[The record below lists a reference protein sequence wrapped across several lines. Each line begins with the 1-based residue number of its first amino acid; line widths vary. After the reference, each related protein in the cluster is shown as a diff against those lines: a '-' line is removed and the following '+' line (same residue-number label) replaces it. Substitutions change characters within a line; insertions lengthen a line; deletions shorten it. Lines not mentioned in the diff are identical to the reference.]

1 MRAMKDNMD
10 KPLIL
15 VDGSNY
21 VYRAYYAISGLSNSR
36 GFPTNAI
43 YGFTNMLLKIIREWK
58 PDYLA
63 VVFDLRG
70 PTFRHELFPAYKATR
85 KTTPEDLAVQLPRI
99 KEIIRGFSIP
109 VIESQ
114 GIEADDIIGALAA
127 REAARG
133 GRVVIASGDK
143 DMMQLVSPLIIMV
156 DAMHDKTYDLAAVRE
171 RFGVEP
177 EKVPEIMGLT
187 GDASDNIPGVPGV
200 GPKTARRFIEEF
212 GSIENLIAHVDR
224 LRNPAQRKAVAE
236 NAALAILSRDLARIR
251 TDIPLDITGEDCR
264 LGEPDREVLA
274 GLFREFEFSALLQDL
289 QLSDRDLIGTY
300 RLVESAEDFK
310 SLLAEIREAGA
321 FSLEVI
327 ADGPATQASLLGIAI
342 SPSAGQAWYLSFE
355 PDRNKGE
362 SGAAIKAGLAAVM
375 GEEGIKKYGH
385 DLKTA
390 AIILEGK
397 GLKPSGL
404 YFDAMVAAYLLNPTR
419 RNFELT
425 EVAREYLNGGVMS
438 RGELLGEGA
447 KAVTFDRVER
457 ELRKVFACRRADAV
471 LRLVPLLEAKIEEGG
486 FRPLFYEM
494 EMPLVTVLAEMEA
507 KGVLLDRGL
516 LKEMSQELDQLMTLS
531 EKKIHQLAGERFN
544 INSPKQ
550 LQTILFGKLKL
561 PKGRKIKEGYSTNS
575 EILSSLALTHEL
587 PAEILAWRSM
597 VKLKTTY
604 VDALPL
610 LINPATGR
618 LHTSYNQTVTAT
630 GRLSSSNPNLQNI
643 PIRTLEGRR
652 IRQSFVAAP
661 GGIIM
666 SADYSQIE
674 LRVLAHLSQDE
685 NLIEA
690 FAADEDIHSRTA
702 SDVFGVFPEMV
713 NPEMRRQA
721 KVINFGI
728 LYGMGAFSL
737 SKELG
742 VTQKLAQA
750 YIDGYFKRYKG
761 VRVYLEGIL
770 AGARKEGYVSTLFH
784 RRRYLPEIMS
794 GNAVVRQFAERTAIN
809 TPIQGTAADLIK
821 LAMVRIAAGLKGRR
835 MRASMIM
842 QVHDE
847 LVFEAPREEKD
858 DLALLVLEGME
869 GVARLAVPLK
879 VDIGIGDNWDEA
891 HS

>member
-1 MRAMKDNMD
+1 MD

-15 VDGSNY
+15 IDGSNY

-43 YGFTNMLLKIIREWK
+43 YGFTNMLLKIIREWE
-58 PDYLA
+58 PGYLA

-85 KTTPEDLAVQLPRI
+85 KATPEDLVVQIPRI
-99 KEIIRGFSIP
+99 KEVIRGLAIP
-109 VIESQ
+109 VIERQ
-114 GIEADDIIGALAA
+114 GIEADDIIGTLAR
-127 REAARG
+127 REDEK
-133 GRVVIASGDK
+133 GRAVVIASGDK
-143 DMMQLVSPLIIMV
+143 DMMQLVSRHVIMV
-156 DAMHDKTYDLAAVRE
+156 DTMHDKTYDLAAVME

-177 EKVPEIMGLT
+177 ERVPEIMGLT

-212 GSIENLIAHVDR
+212 GTIDNLIAGVDR
-224 LRNPAQRKAVAE
+224 LRNPAQRKAIAE

-251 TDIPLDITGEDCR
+251 TDIPLEITREDCR
-264 LGEPDREVLA
+264 LGDPDREVLKV
-274 GLFREFEFSALLQDL
+274 LFREFEFSALLQDL
-289 QLSDRDLIGTY
+289 QPSDRELAGTY
-300 RLVESAEDFK
+300 RLLESTEDFV
-310 SLLAEIREAGA
+310 SLMAGIREAGA

-327 ADGPATQASLLGIAI
+327 ADGPATQANLLGIALCL
-342 SPSAGQAWYLSFE
+342 SSGQAWYLSFTE
-355 PDRNKGE
+355 DRDKGE
-362 SGAAIKAGLAAVM
+362 YGAAVKAGLAAVM
-375 GEEGIKKYGH
+375 GDEGIKKYGH
-385 DLKTA
+385 DLKAA

-404 YFDAMVAAYLLNPTR
+404 HFDVMVAAYLLNPTR
-419 RNFELT
+419 RNFELP
-425 EVAREYLNGGVMS
+425 EVAREHLTAGVMS

-447 KAVTFDRVER
+447 RAVTFDRVER
-457 ELRKVFACRRADAV
+457 ERRKDFACRRADAV
-471 LRLVPLLEAKIEEGG
+471 LRLVPHLEAKIEEGG

-494 EMPLVTVLAEMEA
+494 EMPLVMVLAEMEA
-507 KGVLLDRGL
+507 KGVLLDCGL
-516 LKEMSQELDQLMTLS
+516 LKEMSQGLDQLMTLS

-550 LQTILFGKLKL
+550 LQTILFDKLKL
-561 PKGRKIKEGYSTNS
+561 PKGKKIKEGYSTNS
-575 EILSSLALTHEL
+575 DILISLALTHEL

-661 GGIIM
+661 GGIIL

-685 NLIEA
+685 NLIET

-702 SDVFGVFPEMV
+702 ADVFGGFPELV
-713 NPEMRRQA
+713 TPEMRRQA

-750 YIDGYFKRYKG
+750 YIDEYFHRYKG
-761 VRVYLEGIL
+761 VKVYLEGIL
-770 AGARKEGYVSTLFH
+770 AGARKDGYVSTLFH

-821 LAMVRIAAGLKGRR
+821 LAMVKIADRLKGRN
-835 MRASMIM
+835 MKAAMIM

-847 LVFEAPREEKD
+847 LVFEAPLEEKD
-858 DLALLVLEGME
+858 DLVLLVREGME
-869 GVARLAVPLK
+869 GVAKLAVPLK
-879 VDIGIGDNWDEA
+879 VDIASGNNWDEA

>member
-1 MRAMKDNMD
+1 MD

-15 VDGSNY
+15 IDGSNY

-70 PTFRHELFPAYKATR
+70 PTFRHELFPAYKSTR
-85 KTTPEDLAVQLPRI
+85 KATPEDLAVQLPRI

-109 VIESQ
+109 VIERQ

-127 REAARG
+127 REAKRG

-224 LRNPAQRKAVAE
+224 LRNPAQRKAVADY
-236 NAALAILSRDLARIR
+236 AALAILSRDLARIR
-251 TDIPLDITGEDCR
+251 TETPLEITREDCR

-289 QLSDRDLIGTY
+289 QASDRDLTGIY
-300 RLVESAEDFK
+300 HLLESREDFA
-310 SLLAEIREAGA
+310 SLLAGIREAGA

-327 ADGPATQASLLGIAI
+327 ADGPATQASLRGIAI

-355 PDRNKGE
+355 PDMDMGE
-362 SGAAIKAGLAAVM
+362 SGAAIKAGLAAVL
-375 GEEGIKKYGH
+375 GDEGIKKYGH

-390 AIILEGK
+390 AIILEGQ

-404 YFDAMVAAYLLNPTR
+404 HFDAMVAAYLLNPTR
-419 RNFELT
+419 RNFELP
-425 EVAREYLNGGVMS
+425 EVAREHLNLGVMS
-438 RGELLGEGA
+438 RGELLGEGTR
-447 KAVTFDRVER
+447 AVTFDRVER
-457 ELRKVFACRRADAV
+457 VRLKDFACRRADAV
-471 LRLVPLLEAKIEEGG
+471 MRLVPLLEAKIEEGG
-486 FRPLFYEM
+486 FRLLFYEM

-507 KGVLLDRGL
+507 KGVLLDCVL
-516 LKEMSQELDQLMTLS
+516 LKEMSQGLDQLMAAA
-531 EKKIHQLAGERFN
+531 EKKIHQLAGEKFN

-550 LQTILFGKLKL
+550 LQAVLFDKLKL
-561 PKGRKIKEGYSTNS
+561 PKGKKIKEGYSTNS

-587 PAEILAWRSM
+587 PAEILAWRSI

-604 VDALPL
+604 CDALPL

-643 PIRTLEGRR
+643 PIKTLEGRR
-652 IRQSFVAAP
+652 IRQSFVAP
-661 GGIIM
+661 SGGIIL

-674 LRVLAHLSQDE
+674 LRVLAHLSQDATLLE
-685 NLIEA
+685 T

-702 SDVFGVFPEMV
+702 ADVFGGFPELV
-713 NPEMRRQA
+713 TPEMRRQA

-737 SKELG
+737 SRELG
-742 VTQKLAQA
+742 VTQKLAQD
-750 YIDGYFKRYKG
+750 YIDEYFHRYKG
-761 VRVYLEGIL
+761 VKAYLEGIL
-770 AGARKEGYVSTLFH
+770 AGARKDGYVSTLFH
-784 RRRYLPEIMS
+784 RIRYLPEIVS
-794 GNAVVRQFAERTAIN
+794 GNAPVRQFAERTAIN

-821 LAMVRIAAGLKGRR
+821 LAMVRIALRLRR
-835 MRASMIM
+835 QKMKAAMIM

-847 LVFEAPREEKD
+847 LVFEAPREEREE
-858 DLALLVLEGME
+858 LIALVREGME
-869 GVARLAVPLK
+869 GVAKLAVPLK
-879 VDIGIGDNWDEA
+879 VDIASGNNWDEA